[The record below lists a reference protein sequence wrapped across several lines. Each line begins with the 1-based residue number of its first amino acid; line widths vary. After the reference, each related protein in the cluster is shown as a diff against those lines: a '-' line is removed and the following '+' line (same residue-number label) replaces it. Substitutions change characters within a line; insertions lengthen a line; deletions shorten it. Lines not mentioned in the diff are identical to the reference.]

1 MRILLLT
8 HAFNG
13 LAQRLFVALREA
25 GHAVSVEL
33 DIADAVTEEAVA
45 LWNPDV
51 VLAPFLKRRIPES
64 VWSRRLTLVVHPGP
78 PGDRGPSALDWALL
92 QGRREWGVTVL
103 QAVGEFDAGPVWAW
117 RPFDVPEGITKA
129 SLYRRGVCEAAVP
142 AVMEALA
149 RVVPGS
155 PEPSLSGASSTAQA
169 AAMGSGWQ
177 PLVTRE
183 QRAVHWV
190 QHDTEEVL
198 RRIRSADSHPG
209 AVAELFGELCRVYDV
224 HPSTP
229 AARASVGTFAWA
241 APGTVLA
248 RRGPALLVRTR
259 DGAVWIGH
267 VRREGPAL
275 GGEGTHAAGASAAV
289 KLPAVRAFAAE
300 AAGLPELGVP
310 LLRESAAEGAGLGE
324 ADPEWDEL
332 HYEERGAPGARVGR
346 LAFDFAGG
354 ALSERQ
360 AARLVAALREVRQR
374 PTQVLVLA
382 GSRDFFCNGIHLHE
396 IEAAQGRAGDSAAD
410 ASMRA
415 IEAIDDLCLALLQ
428 TTDRLT
434 VSAVGGNAGAGGC
447 FLALA
452 ADEVWLREGVV
463 LNPHYRNMG
472 NLYGSE
478 YWTYLLPR
486 RVGRAAAEA
495 LMRERLP
502 MGARAALAAGLADV
516 VLSSTG
522 VQALDEAHATGM
534 VTMARTSDTADPMGA
549 AALLPSGPAAPTPGA
564 DPHAA
569 FERQT
574 WARALALAAAPELAD
589 RIAAKAARRA
599 ADEATKPLAAYRAGE
614 LAEMRRNFYGF
625 DPSYHVAR
633 HHFVHRKPHARTPR
647 QIALHRAPGGGGR
660 AAPAGRAA
668 ATAPGPGDDP
678 PPAHSRP

>member
-25 GHAVSVEL
+25 GHDVSVEL

-51 VLAPFLKRRIPES
+51 VLAPFLKRRIPEA
-64 VWSRRLTLVVHPGP
+64 VWSQRLTLVVHPGP

-92 QGRREWGVTVL
+92 EGRREWGVTVL
-103 QAVGEFDAGPVWAW
+103 QAVHEFDAGPVWAW
-117 RPFDVPEGITKA
+117 RPFGVPEGITKA
-129 SLYRRGVCEAAVP
+129 SVYRRGVCEAAVP

-149 RVVPGS
+149 RVVHASPHPG
-155 PEPSLSGASSTAQA
+155 PA
-169 AAMGSGWQ
+169 AAAGEAAALADAAVSAAAAGWR

-183 QRAVHWV
+183 QRTLHWA
-190 QHDTEEVL
+190 QHDSEEVL
-198 RRIRSADSHPG
+198 RRVRSADSHPG
-209 AVAELFGELCRVYDV
+209 AVAELFGELCRVYDA

-229 AARASVGTFAWA
+229 ATRASVGTLEWA

-275 GGEGTHAAGASAAV
+275 GGEGPRGSDAPGAL
-289 KLPAVRAFAAE
+289 KLPATRAFAAE
-300 AAGLPELGVP
+300 AAGRPELAVP
-310 LLRESAAEGAGLGE
+310 LQRAGEGGAEA
-324 ADPEWDEL
+324 EWDEL
-332 HYEERGAPGARVGR
+332 RYEEHGPAGARVGW

-360 AARLVAALREVRQR
+360 AERLVAAVQEARAR
-374 PTQVLVLA
+374 PTQVLVL
-382 GSRDFFCNGIHLHE
+382 GGGRDFFCNGIHLHE
-396 IEAAQGRAGDSAAD
+396 IEAAQALCGDSAAD
-410 ASMRA
+410 ASLRA
-415 IEAIDDLCLALLQ
+415 IEAMDDLCLALLH
-428 TTDRLT
+428 TTERLT
-434 VSAVGGNAGAGGC
+434 VSALCGNAGAGGC

-452 ADEVWLREGVV
+452 ADEVWLRDGVV

-486 RVGRAAAEA
+486 RAGAAAAAA

-502 MGARAALAAGLADV
+502 MGARAAVAAGLADA
-516 VLSSTG
+516 VLAT
-522 VQALDEAHATGM
+522 AAHAQPAC
-534 VTMARTSDTADPMGA
+534 VA
-549 AALLPSGPAAPTPGA
+549 AGSAQDGVAAPCA
-564 DPHAA
+564 HAA
-569 FERQT
+569 FEREAL
-574 WARALALAAAPELAD
+574 ARALALAAAPDLAA
-589 RIAAKAARRA
+589 RLAAKAARRA
-599 ADEATKPLAAYRAGE
+599 ADEATKPLAAYRAEE
-614 LAEMRRNFYGF
+614 LAQMRRNFYGF

-647 QIALHRAPGGGGR
+647 QIALHRARVGAG
-660 AAPAGRAA
+660 APAGQRGGAGD
-668 ATAPGPGDDP
+668 APGGAAPSLQ
-678 PPAHSRP
+678 AHP

>member
-8 HAFNG
+8 HTFNG

-25 GHAVSVEL
+25 GHSVSVEL
-33 DIADAVTEEAVA
+33 DIADAVTEETVA

-51 VLAPFLKRRIPES
+51 VLAPYLKRRIPES
-64 VWSRRLTLVVHPGP
+64 VWSQRLCLVVHPGP

-103 QAVGEFDAGPVWAW
+103 QAVHEFDAGPVWAW
-117 RPFDVPEGITKA
+117 RPFAVPGGITKA
-129 SLYRRGVCEAAVP
+129 GLYRRGVCEAAVP

-155 PEPSLSGASSTAQA
+155 PHAGQPAGAAGALVPA
-169 AAMGSGWQ
+169 AGTGWR
-177 PLVTRE
+177 PLITRE
-183 QRAVHWV
+183 QRAIHWV
-190 QHDTEEVL
+190 QHGSEEAL

-209 AVAELFGELCRVYDV
+209 AVAELFGEFCRVYDV

-229 AARASVGTFAWA
+229 TTRARVSALAWA
-241 APGTVLA
+241 APGTALA

-267 VRREGPAL
+267 VRREGPVLGRAL
-275 GGEGTHAAGASAAV
+275 GHDPGQEGVPRADTPTAV
-289 KLPAVRAFAAE
+289 KLPATRAFSAE
-300 AAGLPELGVP
+300 AAGLPELEVP
-310 LLRESAAEGAGLGE
+310 LQREGAAGPDAERGAE
-324 ADPEWDEL
+324 RDDEQDTEWDEL
-332 HYEERGAPGARVGR
+332 RYEERGPAGARVGW

-360 AARLVAALREVRQR
+360 AARLAAALYEVRAR

-396 IEAAQGRAGDSAAD
+396 IEAAQALVGDSAAE
-410 ASMRA
+410 ASMRC
-415 IEAIDDLCLALLQ
+415 IEAMDDLCLALLQ

-434 VSAVGGNAGAGGC
+434 VSAVRGNAGAGGC

-452 ADEVWLREGVV
+452 ADELWLREGVV

-486 RVGRAAAEA
+486 RVGLAAAQA

-502 MGARAALAAGLADV
+502 MSARAALAAGLADA
-516 VLSSTG
+516 VLAPPSRNEPLEDSQMPAA
-522 VQALDEAHATGM
+522 VHLALACPHETFE
-534 VTMARTSDTADPMGA
+534 A
-549 AALLPSGPAAPTPGA
+549 AA
-564 DPHAA
+564 
-569 FERQT
+569 
-574 WARALALAAAPELAD
+574 WARALALAAAPDLED
-589 RIAAKAARRA
+589 RVAAKAARRA
-599 ADEATKPLAAYRAGE
+599 ADEARKPLATYRAEE
-614 LAEMRRNFYGF
+614 LAQMRRNFFGF

-633 HHFVHRKPHARTPR
+633 HHFVHRKPHARTPA
-647 QIALHRAPGGGGR
+647 QIALHRGR
-660 AAPAGRAA
+660 G
-668 ATAPGPGDDP
+668 
-678 PPAHSRP
+678 SRPGSDAASVGRPPDAASSRR